1 MLGNNKD
8 RLIFPKK
15 VLSKEID
22 LVENTFFDK
31 LFGENWETEG
41 EKNIEQTFEFV
52 KTITISRNLANN
64 TLLFKLYKVQD
75 VSKVENRI

>member
-1 MLGNNKD
+1 MFKAFNQHFEKGNFWTK
-8 RLIFPKK
+8 R
-15 VLSKEID
+15 
-22 LVENTFFDK
+22 

-64 TLLFKLYKVQD
+64 TLSFKLYKGRSRFKMCQK
-75 VSKVENRI
+75 SKTEYKRQNIKK